1 MANLFSHARAA
12 LTAGA
17 LLFAPAAFAD
27 APAQPEPDVAA
38 PPVRAAPVTPP
49 AETAAASI
57 PDGRTGQI
65 ALMDGALTLNVP
77 AGYRFYP
84 SEQAY
89 AYAQRTSSTLPK
101 GTVLG
106 LLAPANTR
114 IDQPD
119 AWATIVSYEP
129 IGHVPAETSA
139 GLTAPTFEADV
150 RAARTADNRTFEGF
164 AVAPAFETATPS
176 LVWAERVQAP
186 AAGGRDFRHEVRVL
200 GRTGVASLTSL
211 GSADQMPA
219 ITTAAPDMMG
229 MLAFAE
235 GNRYADFTPASDQ
248 VSTYTVPGLV
258 TGVSSDAPAPQ
269 AVAASEN
276 SQGGFGGLQGMFP
289 LIALGVVVLAGL
301 GYVFM
306 RRRPDPNINPD
317 DA

>member
-1 MANLFSHARAA
+1 MAKLFSHARAV
-12 LTAGA
+12 LTVGA

-27 APAQPEPDVAA
+27 GPAQPEANVAA
-38 PPVRAAPVTPP
+38 PPVRAAPTPPP
-49 AETAAASI
+49 AEAASI
-57 PDGRTGQI
+57 PEGRTGQI
-65 ALMDGALTLNVP
+65 ALMDGALNLNVP
-77 AGYRFYP
+77 DGYRFYP
-84 SEQAY
+84 AEVAY
-89 AYAQRTSSTLPK
+89 GYAQRTGSTLPK

-114 IDQPD
+114 VDQVD

-129 IGHVPAETSA
+129 IGHVQAETA
-139 GLTAPTFEADV
+139 GGLTAPTLEADT
-150 RAARTADNRTFEGF
+150 RAARTAENRTFEGF
-164 AVAPAFETATPS
+164 AIAPTFDANTPS
-176 LVWAERVQAP
+176 LIWAERVQAP

-219 ITTAAPDMMG
+219 ITAAVPEMTP
-229 MLAFAE
+229 MLTFAE

-258 TGVSSDAPAPQ
+258 TGVSGAATAQPQ
-269 AVAASEN
+269 ALATEN

-306 RRRPDPNINPD
+306 RRRPDPNLNPD